1 MKTKLLFITTIAF
14 VFFNINLKAQTS
26 VPDAAFEQEL
36 INLGYDTGT
45 PNGSV
50 PTANISGVT
59 TLYLAYLG
67 IKDLTGI
74 EDFAALENLTFQGNQ
89 AALISIDLTANSNL
103 KTLSVFDF
111 PNLTAIDIT
120 GLSNLTDILL
130 SNLVGI
136 TTLDYSN
143 MSSLNKVQI
152 SRLSNLSTVN
162 VTGLSPL
169 TEFSISNS
177 PLMSSLDLSPLTSLN
192 QLVLSNNTQLS
203 TVNLA
208 TGTTAAISYVQLN
221 GNTLLTCVE
230 VDAGVP
236 LIGMPT
242 WNQSNGF
249 IFNEDCSNPA
259 TYVPDDNF
267 EAYLEANSMG
277 NGIANDDKVFTNNI
291 NSVTDLDV
299 SNQSISD
306 LTGIDGFLALI
317 NLNALSNTITAIDV
331 SKNLVLD
338 KLILNNNNLSTIDVS
353 QNTNLKQ
360 LWVRQNNLT
369 FLDVS
374 KNTNLEWLI
383 SSVNAI
389 QNLDLSL
396 NTALSFIEIHTNDLH
411 TLNLKNVSSSSLYFD
426 AQLNSSL
433 TCIEVDSPTAWTS
446 AFSSQID
453 NTASFNSNCS
463 YPETSVPDAAFENYL
478 ETHDRDRDVV
488 NLGHPT
494 SMGNGI
500 ANDGKVFTHRINTVT
515 LLDVSSVGL
524 SILTGLEDFRDLE
537 IFGAYGGNNGLV
549 SADFSNNLK
558 LKSISFTANA
568 NATSV
573 IFGSL
578 PDLAYI
584 QLGFC
589 NIANIDLTGL
599 PNLREFKEFSSKL
612 TTLDVTSNPKLEILG
627 VQGGILT
634 ALDVSANP
642 DLKTLSV
649 TGNQIT
655 NLDVSNNPK
664 IEWFNVS
671 NNQLTSLNLKNGFNT
686 LIYSQVFSI
695 ANNPGLTCIEVDNVA
710 YSTTNWTNID
720 AQHIFNTTCA
730 NSLTYVPDAAFETY
744 LETHAAD
751 GSVVPFGDPTS
762 MGNGTGTTLVLDGYV
777 FTNRID
783 TVTTLNVQNTGGNV
797 NTANNPI
804 LVMTGIED
812 FIALQVLHT
821 STNNIASIDVSN
833 LPYLYNLK
841 VQSNPITTI
850 DVSQNSNLLVLDIG
864 STSIGNIDVMQNLRL
879 ESLNIDYTPTATID
893 ISKNLN
899 LKTFSAE
906 NVPLTQID
914 LSQNS
919 KLEYLELRN
928 NSLSTLDFSSNLLL
942 QILVLEAAPVN
953 SLDLSLY
960 NKLTQIRLNNNSTLS
975 QLNLKNTANTN
986 IPTSSFDII
995 NNPSLTCI
1003 EVDDVTYSNTNWT
1016 NTDSQHVFNTTCANS
1031 LTYVPDNVLE
1041 AYLET
1046 HDANG
1051 NVVALGASNSM
1062 GNGAAND
1069 DYVFTNRI
1077 NTVTN
1082 LQVPGLSISDMS
1094 GIEDFAAL
1102 KLLYIYQN
1110 QLTSIN
1116 VSQNVLL
1123 EEFAAFDNAII
1134 GSLDFT
1140 SNTALSKLYL
1150 RDNQITDI
1158 SVINNTL
1165 LTILQLTNN
1174 SNINLLDVSNN
1185 INLEKLQVG
1194 GTNISNLNIE
1204 TNVLLSTLNIW
1215 GTGLTTLNI
1224 SKNILLEY
1232 LSTGSTQ
1239 IPTIDLS
1246 QNTILKQIQTGYGA
1260 LSSID
1265 LSNAPLLELF
1275 YLHSSTLK
1283 NIDLSGNPNLIDVNL
1298 VGNSLLESVNLKN
1311 GNPTALIDF
1320 NAGGCPKLICI
1331 QVDDVAVVSA
1341 FTFWIKEAAATY
1353 STDCST
1359 VWTVM
1364 TNPATTS
1371 ALLAITGLDADNDGN
1386 ITLAEAAAFTGPLD
1400 LSSSGITD
1408 VEGLQAFTSI
1418 TTLDVSG
1425 NGITD
1430 LSPLTSSTFSIVAKS
1445 SEKTQTIAKT
1455 QTMALEE
1462 IVLSNNNFDVVDLSS
1477 LTNLKVV
1484 KLNDNPN
1491 LITVSIQNGNNGV
1504 ITEFNSSNTPN
1515 LTCILVDDVNA
1526 GYLSSWTKD
1535 VKSTYVANEAQC
1547 RAEVLS
1553 IDNFDV
1559 TNNVSLYPNPVKDY
1573 LKIELRNQ
1581 LEIQKIQ
1588 IYNVIG
1594 KLVNETRSLEVDFT
1608 KLSKGIYLLKIITDK
1623 GIATKKVIKN

>member
-1 MKTKLLFITTIAF
+1 MKTKLLFLTTIAF

-177 PLMSSLDLSPLTSLN
+177 PLISSLDLSPLTSLN

-360 LWVRQNNLT
+360 LWVRQNNLI

-411 TLNLKNVSSSSLYFD
+411 TLNLKNVSGSSLSFD

-671 NNQLTSLNLKNGFNT
+671 DNQLTSLNLKNGFNT

-777 FTNRID
+777 FTNRIN
-783 TVTTLNVQNTGGNV
+783 TVTNLNISNFSGNLNALNT
-797 NTANNPI
+797 PI
-804 LVMTGIED
+804 TDLTGIED
-812 FIALQVLHT
+812 FVALKILWCYFNQLSTLDMSQNVNLEELKCSDNQLTSLNVSQNTNLVKLYCKGNQLAVLDLSNNVNLEELISGGNPFT
-821 STNNIASIDVSN
+821 SGLNIYNNTLLQLLNCTNCQLTA
-833 LPYLYNLK
+833 L
-841 VQSNPITTI
+841 
-850 DVSQNSNLLVLDIG
+850 DVSQNTNLTSLNVHTNQLKALDV
-864 STSIGNIDVMQNLRL
+864 SQNTNLT
-879 ESLNIDYTPTATID
+879 SLNIHTNQLTSLIVKNGANNLIPAADFWAT
-893 ISKNLN
+893 
-899 LKTFSAE
+899 
-906 NVPLTQID
+906 
-914 LSQNS
+914 
-919 KLEYLELRN
+919 N
-928 NSLSTLDFSSNLLL
+928 NSN
-942 QILVLEAAPVN
+942 
-953 SLDLSLY
+953 
-960 NKLTQIRLNNNSTLS
+960 
-975 QLNLKNTANTN
+975 
-986 IPTSSFDII
+986 
-995 NNPSLTCI
+995 LTCI
-1003 EVDDVTYSNTNWT
+1003 EVSDIVYAIANWT
-1016 NTDSQHVFNTTCANS
+1016 NIDSQHVFNTTCANS

-1082 LQVPGLSISDMS
+1082 LQVPGLSISDMT

-1386 ITLAEAAAFTGPLD
+1386 ITLAEAAAFIGPLD

-1418 TTLDVSG
+1418 TILDVSG